1 MKKALLPMR
10 QKWVNDV
17 TALGHP
23 GQQMLNDFIS
33 LSQKY
38 SK

>member
-10 QKWVNDV
+10 QEWVDDV
-17 TALGHP
+17 TALGYP
-23 GQQMLNDFIS
+23 GQQMLNDFIG